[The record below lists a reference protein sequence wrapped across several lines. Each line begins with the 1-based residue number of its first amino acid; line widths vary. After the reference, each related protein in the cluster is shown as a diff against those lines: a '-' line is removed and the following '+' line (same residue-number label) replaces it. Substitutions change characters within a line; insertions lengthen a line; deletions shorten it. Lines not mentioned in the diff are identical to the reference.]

1 MFTRRIQHTDQKLYS
16 GRKRIF
22 PGVPYV
28 SPFWSNAATE
38 IRHQGRHSAGQI
50 LISEKNYRMHLHVFI
65 TLIGM
70 HFNKTKFNTVL
81 DT

>member
-28 SPFWSNAATE
+28 SPFWSNASYRDKTPGSAL
-38 IRHQGRHSAGQI
+38 GRADSY
-50 LISEKNYRMHLHVFI
+50 K
-65 TLIGM
+65 
-70 HFNKTKFNTVL
+70 
-81 DT
+81 